1 MGSSHTSTNAH
12 TTQHQEIA
20 NHMDA
25 HDTYNNQHGLN
36 NIDVMDIGAGT
47 VVKLLNLQQVNGQI
61 YVQDLGS
68 AQLI

>member
-1 MGSSHTSTNAH
+1 MGPSESKTTAH
-12 TTQHQEIA
+12 TTQRQEIA

-25 HDTYNNQHGLN
+25 HDTYNNQHGKN

-47 VVKLLNLQQVNGQI
+47 VIKLLNLQQVNGQI